1 MPQARPATGLAGHP
15 FATLVLFAAS
25 AAALAAT
32 SEAVGFEH
40 KDWSL
45 QCDNT
50 RACRATGYQDENV
63 DAQPV
68 SMLVSREAGPGTP
81 VEIKLTVY
89 TEGAAPAA
97 LRLAVGRKVIGGLK
111 GDPASVPAKDV
122 PEVLRQL
129 LNADTATVQAG
140 KQRWT
145 LSLAGVKAVLLKMD
159 ETQGRIGTPGALVRP
174 GDRPESSVPQALPAP
189 VISAAKPV
197 AKRPG
202 DDALGRRIFASFPKS
217 ERETISDQCNGGDVP
232 AANVEIFRL
241 DDKTLL
247 ISVPC
252 GMGAYNFSSLLWM
265 ANDRVPYQPRA
276 VQANGDF
283 DPATGN
289 VHSAMK
295 GRGLGDCWST
305 EDWQWDGHDFVLA
318 GRADSGQCR
327 GFPGGAWSLPSY
339 ATTTRPAAPSK

>member
-1 MPQARPATGLAGHP
+1 MRPSSFSGLLLPYVSLLGA
-15 FATLVLFAAS
+15 AAS
-25 AAALAAT
+25 ALAA
-32 SEAVGFEH
+32 SPEAVVYTH

-50 RACRATGYQDENV
+50 RTCRATGYQEENA
-63 DAQPV
+63 DAEPV
-68 SMLVSREAGPGTP
+68 SMLVTRAAGPGTP

-89 TEGAAPAA
+89 TEGAQPAT
-97 LRLAVGRKVIGGLK
+97 LRLAVGRKIITGLK
-111 GDPASVPAKDV
+111 GDPASVPAKEV
-122 PEVLRQL
+122 PEVLSQL
-129 LNADTATVQAG
+129 LNADTAKVQAG
-140 KQRWT
+140 KQTWT

-159 ETQGRIGTPGALVRP
+159 EAQGRIGTPGALVRR
-174 GDRPESSVPQALPAP
+174 GERPESSVLPALPAP
-189 VISAAKPV
+189 AIKAVKPLP
-197 AKRPG
+197 ARTG
-202 DDALGRRIFASFPKS
+202 DDALGQRIYAAFAKS
-217 ERETISDQCNGGDVP
+217 ERETISDQCNGEAPP
-232 AANVEIFRL
+232 AANIEVFRL

-252 GMGAYNFSSLLWM
+252 SMGAYNFSSLLWI
-265 ANDRVPYQPRA
+265 ANDRPPHKPRSVA
-276 VQANGDF
+276 ANGDF

-295 GRGLGDCWST
+295 SRGIGDCWST
-305 EDWQWDGHDFVLA
+305 EDWQWDGSDFVLA